1 MGNKRMIARL
11 ALLGCLALAAA
22 ESPLAR
28 AGEDARPVVPG
39 VVFQVGGVGGIGLMS
54 VSSRY
59 ALPRA
64 GLPHEIR
71 EFVWTHGKGHMFL
84 DLQDTRHCLA
94 KAQELADQIR
104 RIKETQPGRPVYV
117 MAHSGGCALSLAAAE
132 MLPERSIERIVLL
145 SAAVAPTYDLRPA
158 LRATNYGIISFYSKK
173 DNLILGWGTRHF
185 GTMDRYYGPSAGYV
199 GFSVPTNLSAEDRL
213 LYARLVQLSWHP
225 KLILEGNSGGHNG
238 SVMPGF
244 LTREVAPWLRP

>member
-1 MGNKRMIARL
+1 MARMPFARGMIICCFL
-11 ALLGCLALAAA
+11 
-22 ESPLAR
+22 LAR
-28 AGEDARPVVPG
+28 ALPAPAGSEPASARIVPG
-39 VVFQVGGVGGIGLMS
+39 VVIQVGGVGGIGFMS
-54 VSSRY
+54 ASTRY

-71 EFVWTHGKGHMFL
+71 DFVWTHGKGHVFL
-84 DLQDTRHCLA
+84 DLQDTRHCLS

-104 RIKETQPGRPVYV
+104 KIKEDQPGRPVYL

-132 MLPERSIERIVLL
+132 MLPDRTIERIILL
-145 SAAVAPTYDLRPA
+145 SAAVSPTYDLRPA
-158 LRATNYGIISFYSKK
+158 LKATNYGIISFYSRK
-173 DNLILGWGTRHF
+173 DHLILGWGTKHF

-199 GFSVPTNLSAEDRL
+199 GFSVPTNLGPDDRL
-213 LYARLVQLSWHP
+213 LYARLVQLPWYP

-244 LTREVAPWLRP
+244 LAKEVVPWLKP